1 MGKVDDPGAPVD
13 EDEPNRGNCVK
24 GPGAEAEYGESNYIR
39 QPGAKSP
46 RVRSILPIVVR
57 APLTLLTEVYIKGR
71 QSMGVLDGIKV
82 VDLTM
87 WAFVQSAGGVLAHW
101 GADVIKVEGPRA
113 PDPMRS
119 LPGTTVGGGDSW
131 FFQHYG
137 RGKRAIALDLASDDG
152 REILYKL
159 VEDADVFL
167 TSFLTKTRQKLKFDV
182 EHIRAVNHS
191 IIYARGTGQGP
202 KGPDAE
208 RGGYDGATWWCRG
221 SLSHS
226 TMLVTGTDTPP
237 GMVGH
242 GDGMSGMTLAGG
254 ICAALVKRA
263 LTGQPSVV
271 DGSLLGTAVW
281 FNGPSVIS
289 SGLGADFMS
298 TSNATPRLEKHP
310 TNQSSYRTKDHRYI
324 ITSFLGDYDDEW
336 ADLCEHLGRPD
347 LATDSRFA
355 TSADRYENRTAAIQI
370 LDAVFA
376 ERTLA
381 EWKSVLAT
389 TKGVWAPVQTAGEL
403 FDDPQTV
410 ANGFLRRVGDAES
423 GLRLPVPPILFDEE
437 GGVPPAAPRF
447 AEHTDEVL
455 AELGIPADRICEL
468 RAAGT
473 VA

>member
-1 MGKVDDPGAPVD
+1 M
-13 EDEPNRGNCVK
+13 
-24 GPGAEAEYGESNYIR
+24 
-39 QPGAKSP
+39 
-46 RVRSILPIVVR
+46 
-57 APLTLLTEVYIKGR
+57 EVL
-71 QSMGVLDGIKV
+71 SGIKV

-101 GADVIKVEGPRA
+101 GADVIKVEGPRT

-119 LPGTTVGGGDSW
+119 LPGTAVDDGDSW

-137 RGKRAIALDLASDDG
+137 RGKRAIALDLASEDG

-159 VEDADVFL
+159 VEEADVFL
-167 TSFLTKTRQKLKFDV
+167 TSFLPKTRKKLKFDV
-182 EHIRAVNHS
+182 DDIRAVNPK

-221 SLSHS
+221 SLAHS
-226 TMLVTGTDTPP
+226 TMLVTGTDAPP

-263 LTGQPSVV
+263 LTGEASVV

-298 TSNATPRLEKHP
+298 TSNAVPRLQKHP
-310 TNQSSYRTKDHRYI
+310 TNQSYYRTKDDRFI
-324 ITSFLGDYDDEW
+324 ITSFMGDYDEEW
-336 ADLCEHLGRPD
+336 ADLCEHLGHPG
-347 LATDSRFA
+347 LATDPRFA
-355 TSADRYENRTAAIQI
+355 TSGARSENCREAVQT
-370 LDAVFA
+370 LDAIFA
-376 ERTLA
+376 ERTLE
-381 EWKSVLAT
+381 EWKEALAT
-389 TKGVWAPVQTAGEL
+389 TRGVWAPVQTAGEL
-403 FDDPQTV
+403 IDDPQTA
-410 ANGFLRRVGDAES
+410 ANGFVRLIGDTEGALRV
-423 GLRLPVPPILFDEE
+423 PVPPVLFDEE

-447 AEHTDEVL
+447 AEHTDEIL
-455 AELGIPADRICEL
+455 AELGIPAPRIAEL
-468 RAAGT
+468 RSAGT
-473 VA
+473 IA